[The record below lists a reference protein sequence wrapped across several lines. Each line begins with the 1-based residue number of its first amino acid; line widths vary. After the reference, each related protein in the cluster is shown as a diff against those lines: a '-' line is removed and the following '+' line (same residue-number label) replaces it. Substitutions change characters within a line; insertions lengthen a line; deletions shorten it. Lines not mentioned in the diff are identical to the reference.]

1 MRFSDIPR
9 GGAQKKG
16 MGPFTAGLIA
26 VVLIAAAT
34 YFAFTKS
41 NPFANPYE
49 LNAVFENTNRLAN
62 KSPVRI
68 AGVEVGKVVS
78 VEPMESGSGL
88 VRVRM
93 EISEAGLPIKKDAE
107 LKVRSRLF
115 LEGNYFVD
123 VQPGTPGS
131 ANLDDGDTI
140 PPNQT
145 ASPVQFGQLLTT
157 LQSETRTNL
166 RTLLREYSSALKR
179 EGAAGFNEAIKHWE
193 DAYRNTSQV
202 NDATRGQ
209 EPHDLNRVLKSQ
221 AKVFGALS
229 KDEESLKDLV
239 VGLNDTISGFA
250 RQEDNLKAAIPELRD
265 VFREGRPALA
275 SLDRALPEIR
285 GFARDATP
293 GAISS
298 SPTLDAQIPFVR
310 QLRQLVARDELGGL
324 TRQLRSAVPNLAR
337 LNTRSPRTFA
347 QNRALARCQNIVT
360 LPFAN
365 KPIPDPDFEYH
376 TNEPWFEESSRA
388 FVGLS
393 GESRLSDANSPY
405 FRTLG
410 AGGPTTAVSTGE
422 AGEQLF
428 GQLDFPLAGVRPARP
443 SKRPSFRPD
452 VPCET
457 QEVPDLNAVGGP
469 PGQMATPS
477 PTLPLPRAS
486 RAREEAR
493 PEQYRRL
500 REYADRTRKGL
511 PALDPF
517 QWWGAG
523 ERMQLKRMDLMRD
536 ERGRL
541 VDRKDGE

>member
-9 GGAQKKG
+9 GAAQKKG
-16 MGPFTAGLIA
+16 MGPFAAGLIA

-62 KSPVRI
+62 RSPVRI
-68 AGVEVGKVVS
+68 AGVEIGKVVN
-78 VEPMESGSGL
+78 VEPMENGSGL
-88 VRVRM
+88 VRVKM
-93 EISEAGLPIKKDAE
+93 EISDAGLPIKKDAE

-115 LEGNYFVD
+115 LEGNYFVE
-123 VQPGTPGS
+123 VEPGTPGS
-131 ANLDDGDTI
+131 ADLEDGDTI

-202 NDATRGQ
+202 SDAYRGQ
-209 EPHDLNRVLKSQ
+209 EPHDLTRVLKSQ

-229 KDEESLKDLV
+229 KDEESLKDLI
-239 VGLNDTISGFA
+239 VGLNDTFSGFA
-250 RQEDNLKAAIPELRD
+250 REEDNLKAAIPELRD

-275 SLDRALPEIR
+275 SLDRALPQIR

-293 GAISS
+293 GAIST

-310 QLRQLVARDELGGL
+310 QLRQLVAEDELGGL

-337 LNTRSPRTFA
+337 LNTRSPRTFT
-347 QNRALARCQNIVT
+347 QTRALSRCQNRVT
-360 LPFAN
+360 LPFAK
-365 KPIPDPDFEYH
+365 KPIPDPDFPNQ

-393 GESRLSDANSPY
+393 GESRLADANSPY

-410 AGGPTTAVSTGE
+410 GAGPTTAVSTGE
-422 AGEQLF
+422 AGEKLF
-428 GQLDFPLAGVRPARP
+428 GQLDFPLTGVRPARP
-443 SKRPSFRPD
+443 SKRPGFRPD

-469 PGQMATPS
+469 PGTMTTPT
-477 PTLPLPRAS
+477 PDLLPRAK
-486 RAREEAR
+486 RQREDALA
-493 PEQYRRL
+493 EQLGRL